1 MTKIS
6 LTPIIDVVF
15 ILLIFFMLAT
25 NFQSF
30 NKTEIKISNETASIS
45 QSDKKIFLIE
55 FNKDSEFKLNGTT
68 ASLDSIKSDIIS
80 SKNNGD
86 DFVVITKPLEGADVQ
101 LILSVLAN
109 LKSSNIENVTL
120 GVSKDNTDTY
130 NNKKESVKMPL
141 LEKLWFIMRIK
152 IKNQIIKNEDN
163 LLPLVNIIFLLLI
176 FFMLAGVIAKQKEL
190 HNVNLASATIEEYVE
205 KDKNTLFINADG
217 SLTLNDQSIDK
228 SLLKEKLMLL
238 KTENILIAADGSLD
252 SSSLNKILLIL
263 SNSKIKNVTLLSN
276 TNEWNIKIK

>member
-1 MTKIS
+1 
-6 LTPIIDVVF
+6 
-15 ILLIFFMLAT
+15 
-25 NFQSF
+25 
-30 NKTEIKISNETASIS
+30 
-45 QSDKKIFLIE
+45 
-55 FNKDSEFKLNGTT
+55 
-68 ASLDSIKSDIIS
+68 
-80 SKNNGD
+80 
-86 DFVVITKPLEGADVQ
+86 
-101 LILSVLAN
+101 
-109 LKSSNIENVTL
+109 
-120 GVSKDNTDTY
+120 
-130 NNKKESVKMPL
+130 
-141 LEKLWFIMRIK
+141 MRIK

-252 SSSLNKILLIL
+252 SSLLNKILLIL
-263 SNSKIKNVTLLSN
+263 SDSSIKNVTLLSN
-276 TNEWNIKIK
+276 TNE